1 MTTTLFIAIM
11 IVLSVVLIFF
21 FGFIMAHA
29 TESVDAGLVF
39 GVIVAVIFC
48 VVYCKF
54 LTPSREQMIEN
65 DYYALMKDR
74 PKCIEASRVNLD
86 CKKDYIE
93 WQRDS
98 IEKRHIYDSV
108 KVLIDKME
116 REILK

>member
-11 IVLSVVLIFF
+11 IVVSVVLIFF
-21 FGFIMAHA
+21 FGLPVMYASD
-29 TESVDAGLVF
+29 SVDAGLIF
-39 GVIVAVIFC
+39 GVIIAVIFC
-48 VVYCKF
+48 FVYCKF

-74 PKCIEASRVNLD
+74 PKCIDASHVNLD

-116 REILK
+116 MEILK